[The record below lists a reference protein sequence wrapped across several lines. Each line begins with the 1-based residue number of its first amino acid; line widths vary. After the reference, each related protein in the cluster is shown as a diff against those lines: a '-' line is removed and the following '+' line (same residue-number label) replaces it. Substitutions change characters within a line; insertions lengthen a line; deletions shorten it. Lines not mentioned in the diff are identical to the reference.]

1 MSKNHNNLK
10 LWQARYILSVKILG
24 SVVFAGTFGFIC
36 YHLPVAVT
44 PFVLYPL
51 WIIVTLIL
59 LWMYAMEDAKWT
71 MYQEWQDW
79 VDNKLNSQDYADA
92 LLFLHHRQMESSL
105 DPTSPYYYD
114 FKTKSELDYDAFLQ
128 EKFKDQPLIQ
138 ELYR

>member
-24 SVVFAGTFGFIC
+24 SVVFAGTVGFIF
-36 YHLPVAVT
+36 YLVPYDSI
-44 PFVLYPL
+44 FLYPL
-51 WIIVTLIL
+51 YVFAGLSL
-59 LWMYAMEDAKWT
+59 LWLYAIEDAKFS
-71 MYQEWQDW
+71 MNKEWQDW
-79 VDNKLNSQDYADA
+79 VDNKLNSQEYADA

-114 FKTKSELDYDAFLQ
+114 FKTKSELDYDAFLE

>member
-1 MSKNHNNLK
+1 MNKLK
-10 LWQARYILSVKILG
+10 LWQKRYILSVKILL
-24 SVVFAGTFGFIC
+24 SVVFASTVGFIF

-51 WIIVTLIL
+51 WIIVTFIL
-59 LWMYAMEDAKWT
+59 LWLYAMEDAKWT

-79 VDNKLNSQDYADA
+79 VDNKLNSQEYADA

-105 DPTSPYYYD
+105 DPTSPYYFD